1 MILFH
6 TFRRFRK
13 PTLILKAILSKYTVI
28 VRSKLK
34 SRLEE
39 KKNAHFRGECFDHL
53 WEALK
58 IIAKIHFID
67 LKSSLRGG
75 IMDLQNKCWIY
86 NGLLDSSLKWVL
98 VKWRFIKMQL
108 QLKSWDE
115 NFPTA
120 DSCCYVLQLPFHDYC
135 NDYERIVNCN
145 TKKKFLLVCDLE
157 EE

>member
-1 MILFH
+1 MQPIPNYVPFDKFKESKKKNLFLIRAQPTMILFH

-67 LKSSLRGG
+67 LKSSLRGDHG
-75 IMDLQNKCWIY
+75 
-86 NGLLDSSLKWVL
+86 
-98 VKWRFIKMQL
+98 F
-108 QLKSWDE
+108 
-115 NFPTA
+115 
-120 DSCCYVLQLPFHDYC
+120 
-135 NDYERIVNCN
+135 
-145 TKKKFLLVCDLE
+145 TK
-157 EE
+157 